1 MHFIVTGGAG
11 FIGSHLTE
19 QLLSEGHDVTVV
31 DNLTTGNTT
40 NLPQHPHLKLLTKS
54 ILDCQPED
62 FTVSIDAIAHLA
74 ATPSVAESWLKPL
87 ETHHNNLSVMIAII
101 QLCQTLNIPR
111 LVFAS
116 SAAVYGNTNQLP
128 ILEAHHTIPMSPYGL
143 QKLVS
148 EQYANL
154 FAQES
159 GLSFIALRLFNVFGP
174 RQVLNSPY
182 SGVISI
188 FTKAIQQGLP
198 ITIYGDGTQTRDFVY
213 VKDVAVAFTKA
224 LTTTL
229 PAGSCITCNVG
240 TGKRT
245 SLLQIVQF
253 LKAYFP
259 ETKVEINFKN
269 ARLGDIKHS
278 QADVSKIA
286 SIFNFYPQLSVES
299 ALSLFIESLPVSLV
313 IDSQKNFTS
322 LAS

>member
-40 NLPQHPHLKLLTKS
+40 NLPQHPHLKLLTKN

-62 FTVSIDAIAHLA
+62 FTGSIDGIAHLA
-74 ATPSVAESWLKPL
+74 ATPSVTESWLQPL
-87 ETHHNNLSVMIAII
+87 DVHQNNLSATIAII

-116 SAAVYGNTNQLP
+116 SAAVYGNTTHLP

-154 FAQES
+154 FAQKS

-174 RQVLNSPY
+174 RQVPNSPY

-188 FTKAIQQGLP
+188 FTRAVHQGLP

-213 VKDVAVAFTKA
+213 VKDVAIAFTKA
-224 LTTTL
+224 LTSNL
-229 PAGSCITCNVG
+229 PVGSCITCNVG
-240 TGKRT
+240 TGTRT
-245 SLLQIVQF
+245 SLLQLVQ
-253 LKAYFP
+253 LIKACFSHK
-259 ETKVEINFKN
+259 EVEINFTN
-269 ARLGDIKHS
+269 ARNGDIQHS
-278 QADVSKIA
+278 QADISKISA
-286 SIFNFYPQLSVES
+286 IFNFHPQWSFELGIR
-299 ALSLFIESLPVSLV
+299 LLIESLTEMSSTRLS
-313 IDSQKNFTS
+313 DKLYLSRF
-322 LAS
+322 